1 MVFVNIPY
9 YVENDRIDRAVT
21 QKELQVLDIS
31 EDQRYEAFAAIY
43 NKLPRGVE
51 FSDPKK
57 AMLLE
62 AALSRLGVPFRQTP
76 ESEHKFEGVHYPD
89 APAK

>member
-9 YVENDRIDRAVT
+9 YVENDRVDRAVAA
-21 QKELQVLDIS
+21 KELKLLDIS

-43 NKLPRGVE
+43 NIRPRGVE

-57 AMLLE
+57 AFLLE
-62 AALSRLGVPFRQTP
+62 GVLARLGIPFRQTP
-76 ESEHKFEGVHYPD
+76 ESEYKYELLES
-89 APAK
+89 